1 MINIQG
7 LKAKISEKGVVKGT
21 ANNKIVYEKLENIE
35 ELIDDIN
42 NEVVEGSAVDK
53 LNYLDD
59 TKDQIKEAIKN
70 KGVEVEDTDTFR
82 NYAERIDEIPQDKFL
97 DVGGKNP
104 VLVKEYHEVIPFTD
118 AEYSKIT
125 PTTSLQTMYARKKVL
140 EEYLDTDNYDYVIVC
155 ISLIKVKNNADIPY
169 SSNFE
174 KNAAIINSNN
184 FGKMQSRTIGK
195 QDNEMFQL
203 YNDRY
208 MYYKAKNTNA
218 NTFTL
223 FKGAHGGFAHA
234 DMFSISS
241 NNNKITIQSPKIGI
255 NIDNRGMS
263 ADSFQYVDVNESSIN
278 YNIKIYRVDK
288 WTAPTIVLNS
298 KVVNSVINGMI

>member
-104 VLVKEYHEVIPFTD
+104 VLVKEYHEVIPFSETNFPNID
-118 AEYSKIT
+118 PSSSSNNIR
-125 PTTSLQTMYARKKVL
+125 PTINVDEINIDL
-140 EEYLDTDNYDYVIVC
+140 DNYDYVLVGKGMVEYVYKSEVPNNVSSIKRMININVQNFIR
-155 ISLIKVKNNADIPY
+155 ISEGNMNFTGNTYQSLSNNAKGTLHHEANRPSDSIGFFPAGAFFINASEGQLINQNRQMRLRTGSVNCSVNYNRMSAEAYDLVDAEKTILIFDIKVY
-169 SSNFE
+169 
-174 KNAAIINSNN
+174 
-184 FGKMQSRTIGK
+184 Q
-195 QDNEMFQL
+195 
-203 YNDRY
+203 
-208 MYYKAKNTNA
+208 
-218 NTFTL
+218 
-223 FKGAHGGFAHA
+223 
-234 DMFSISS
+234 
-241 NNNKITIQSPKIGI
+241 
-255 NIDNRGMS
+255 
-263 ADSFQYVDVNESSIN
+263 
-278 YNIKIYRVDK
+278 VDK
-288 WTAPTIVLNS
+288 GTSPVGVWGQEMVDYVLGGN
-298 KVVNSVINGMI
+298 